1 MIKKLL
7 FLSIIF
13 ISSVCFA
20 QVKED
25 DYAFGGEVEK
35 STKSSSNG
43 KFDWNR
49 VTIGGGLGMTFGSI
63 TYINISPTF
72 GYYLTDNFVAG
83 TGGIYTYYSDNVNMY
98 STHTYGARIFSEYF
112 VNQTPIMFH
121 AETEWL
127 NLFHYDEDRRIDV
140 LSVLLGGGIRQKF
153 GDHSYIFLMA
163 LWNVN
168 ESKYKIYANP
178 RISLGIAIGL

>member
-1 MIKKLL
+1 MKNNILL
-7 FLSIIF
+7 LLAVF
-13 ISSVCFA
+13 ICSFSFA
-20 QVKED
+20 QVEED
-25 DYAFGGEVEK
+25 DYAFGGEVTK
-35 STKSSSNG
+35 STKSSSKG

-49 VTIGGGLGMTFGSI
+49 VMIGGGLGMTFGSI
-63 TYINISPTF
+63 TYINVSPTF

-83 TGGIYTYYSDNVNMY
+83 TGGIYTYYSDNIDKY

-112 VNQTPIMFH
+112 VNQTPIMLH

-127 NLFHYDEDRRIDV
+127 NLFHYNENRRIDV
-140 LSVLLGGGIRQKF
+140 ISVLLGGGIRQKF

-168 ESKYKIYANP
+168 ESKYKLYANP